1 MKDPR
6 NLSKRE
12 LADIVQAV
20 RNWLWLTED
29 GKDHVM
35 SLYGKIGKK
44 IVAERNAL
52 GEHCVVSYFDPENE
66 WDSDVL
72 DGLAKVLEEHGLKPD
87 RVCPV
92 SYAYNYDRWADDEVQ
107 FARLLEEL
115 VGIGILDFLKDKGWK
130 DLEESMDLK
139 REQIMKIFDRAEK
152 AWTTAKKDLK
162 EEKKG

>member
-12 LADIVQAV
+12 LADIVQSV
-20 RNWLWLTED
+20 RNWLWLTE
-29 GKDHVM
+29 GEKDSVM
-35 SLYGKIGKK
+35 SRYGKTGKK

-52 GEHCVVSYFDPENE
+52 GECCTVSYFDPDNE
-66 WDSDVL
+66 HDADIL
-72 DGLAKVLEEHGLKPD
+72 DGVTKVLEEYGLQPD

-92 SYAYNYDRWADDEVQ
+92 STAYTYDRWGDDEVQ

-130 DLEESMDLK
+130 DLEASMDLK
-139 REQIMKIFDRAEK
+139 REQIMKVFDRAQK
-152 AWTTAKKDLK
+152 RWDLSKKDLK